1 MALNDEDVGTL
12 TIYLSPERLAA
23 LTELTGSAREAI
35 DLHQE
40 TLRVGALL
48 MNVLA
53 SIEIALRN
61 SVCANLSQHFGQ
73 PNWFL
78 HPPPPFQW
86 RKSEKDKIEKAL
98 DSARRAEYSKM
109 TQAQK
114 AALDALAFP
123 HGKPAK
129 LSHAK
134 RALKRRQ
141 QIIVTEGKVIAEVT
155 FYFWKKLYGPEY
167 EHTLWKPSL
176 KRTFPYKKI
185 DRAKI
190 AESLENIY
198 QARNRLA
205 HHEPVLHQRFRDTL
219 SSIQVVIE
227 HLGSPKPNSETPLA
241 KLISADMK
249 ELSERAK
256 ALHAKLDSYRVGP

>member
-98 DSARRAEYSKM
+98 DSARRAEY
-109 TQAQK
+109 
-114 AALDALAFP
+114 
-123 HGKPAK
+123 
-129 LSHAK
+129 
-134 RALKRRQ
+134 
-141 QIIVTEGKVIAEVT
+141 
-155 FYFWKKLYGPEY
+155 
-167 EHTLWKPSL
+167 
-176 KRTFPYKKI
+176 
-185 DRAKI
+185 
-190 AESLENIY
+190 
-198 QARNRLA
+198 
-205 HHEPVLHQRFRDTL
+205 
-219 SSIQVVIE
+219 
-227 HLGSPKPNSETPLA
+227 
-241 KLISADMK
+241 
-249 ELSERAK
+249 
-256 ALHAKLDSYRVGP
+256 